1 MVGDFCLA
9 IFPYYDVRAKKN
21 KFKYRPILV
30 IAEAG
35 QNDWVTL
42 PVSKISHKECID
54 LEYDIKI
61 EPINYPLMNLTCVSY
76 IRTHKQTVTHRA
88 SITKV
93 IINVKKM
100 YPGLYTR
107 VIDKVEEKYKI
118 NIIEASS

>member
-9 IFPYYDVRAKKN
+9 IFPYYDVKVKKN
-21 KFKYRPILV
+21 KFKYRPILI

-61 EPINYPLMNLTCVSY
+61 EPINYPLMNLACVSY
-76 IRTHKQTVTHRA
+76 IRTHKQTVTHCA

-93 IINVKKM
+93 IINVKKI
-100 YPGLYTR
+100 YPNLYNR
-107 VIDKVEEKYKI
+107 VIDKVEVKYRE
-118 NIIEASS
+118 NIREARS

>member
-9 IFPYYDVRAKKN
+9 IFPYYDVRVKKN

-54 LEYDIKI
+54 LE
-61 EPINYPLMNLTCVSY
+61 PINYPLMNLACVSY

-100 YPGLYTR
+100 YPALYTR
-107 VIDKVEEKYKI
+107 VIDKVEEKYKR
-118 NIIEASS
+118 NIIEARS